1 VKTTDPKSP
10 SSSGGARGYD
20 GGKKIKGRKRQLA
33 VDVDGSPI
41 VVQVETAKDGFFGSI
56 QDRDSGLDPKSP
68 TLVILELLEKAPTVK
83 KLFADSAY
91 AGPKLAGKLKA
102 LGLSE
107 LLEIVTKPEGKTRRV
122 RL

>member
-1 VKTTDPKSP
+1 MSRCCRPLPRRAVP
-10 SSSGGARGYD
+10 
-20 GGKKIKGRKRQLA
+20 GR
-33 VDVDGSPI
+33 PI
-41 VVQVETAKDGFFGSI
+41 KDGFFRSI